1 MRRAEVRIQVAR
13 RRRGPERHRPAPGAP
28 EA

>member
-13 RRRGPERHRPAPGAP
+13 RRRGPEHRPAPGAP
-28 EA
+28 EP